1 MMRFDYNA
9 DADRIQNACKG
20 LGTKEE
26 DLIEV
31 IGRRKLAERHQIRL
45 AYFAKY
51 KKDLLDVLDS
61 ELSGDFGHLTRNL
74 FLGPIQV
81 AATDLYKIFKKSGSA
96 GGDVNDIICVLSP
109 FEITALKTAYAEV
122 LAHEGV
128 KDKTR
133 TLEKDIEK
141 ETKGGHR
148 DFLLKFINTHRP
160 EFSPESVKSAI
171 SSGNWDNLVDMR
183 QVGRYAAA
191 IHAAGEGKAGKGNE
205 TEVTRILCS
214 CSALDIRAIYDHFK
228 DVYNVSLVDFIKNAF
243 KSPLRDAYN
252 TVIMTAV
259 DLRLLLVAQL
269 YNSMRGLG
277 TDERTLSRIICI
289 RSEIDL
295 PYLKLL
301 YQQKIGKSLTETI
314 KSDTSGDYRSLLL
327 TLLGDK

>member
-1 MMRFDYNA
+1 MNFDYNA
-9 DADRIQNACKG
+9 DADRIQKACKG

-31 IGRRKLAERHQIRL
+31 VGRRKLAERHQIRL

-51 KKDLLDVLDS
+51 NKDLLDVL
-61 ELSGDFGHLTRNL
+61 EGEISGDFGDLTRNL

-81 AATDLYKIFKKSGSA
+81 LASDLYKIFKKSGSA
-96 GGDVNDIICVLSP
+96 GGDINDIICFLSP
-109 FEITALKTAYAEV
+109 SEITALKAAYVEV
-122 LAHEGV
+122 LKYEGV
-128 KDKTR
+128 KDKLR
-133 TLEKDIEK
+133 NLEKDIEK

-148 DFLLKFINTHRP
+148 DFLLKFISTHRP
-160 EFSPESVKSAI
+160 EFSSDEIKAAA
-171 SSGNWDNLVDMR
+171 SSGHWGNLIDMQ
-183 QVGRYAAA
+183 QVERYAAA

-214 CSALDIRAIYDHFK
+214 CSTLDIRAIYDHFK
-228 DVYNVSLVDFIKNAF
+228 DVYGMSLVDFISKAF
-243 KSPLRDAYN
+243 KNPLRDAYN

-269 YNSMRGLG
+269 YNSMHGLG

-295 PYLKLL
+295 PQLKAL
-301 YQQKIGKSLTETI
+301 YQQKIGKPLSDMV
-314 KSDTSGDYRSLLL
+314 KSDTGGDYRSLLL
-327 TLLGDK
+327 TLLGEK